1 MMSDRPEPGTSAPG
15 GFLAPRPEGQ
25 PVDRCFRCGKPTPAG
40 EGLCDEHNPKHLRG
54 PSPTQMHATVFG
66 GLVLGVVG
74 FFIVA
79 RLATGSSGPFTT
91 EVLTAAADGAGGA
104 VVSFAI
110 TNDGAAEGV
119 ADCRFTRDGVPR
131 PDDVAFR
138 SPTLASGERVT
149 LERALVREP
158 GSPVAYAAD
167 TMSVICT

>member
-1 MMSDRPEPGTSAPG
+1 MSTPSDAG

-25 PVDRCFRCGKPTPAG
+25 PADRCFRCGKPTPAG

-74 FFIVA
+74 FFILA
-79 RLATGSSGPFTT
+79 RLATGSSGPFAT
-91 EVLTAAADGAGGA
+91 EVLTATADGAGGA
-104 VVSFAI
+104 VVTFAI
-110 TNDGAAEGV
+110 TNAGAAEGI
-119 ADCRFTRDGVPR
+119 ADCRVTRDGVPR

-149 LERALVREP
+149 LERTLVREP

-167 TMSVICT
+167 TVSVICT